1 MGSFDL
7 YSICHPLYDIQA
19 EVGDD
24 LLQTLGFTKGGAHMV
39 DHEVQ
44 RTLVPRIY
52 EHIVN
57 AESGGSGANTAIGIV
72 QLGGKA
78 AFAGRVGEDEHG
90 RLYAEGLRTR
100 RVVAN
105 LPASPTD
112 TGICIVLVTPDAQRT
127 MVTYLGASTHLTERD
142 LDLDHLCSSRFLYLT
157 SYLFDESGPSAAAR
171 AAVRHAEAHGVRI
184 ALALCDAG
192 VVERLREPLAEFCA
206 QRAHVVIANEQES
219 CLLTECGTADE
230 AVALMSEGGRI
241 AAVTLG
247 SQGALVGAA
256 GSVAAIPAT
265 AAKAVDRTGAGDMFS
280 AGLLYGLARGWHP
293 DQAARLAVASAA
305 QVVEHLGARLPV
317 CADLSGLAAKH
328 APRVQERVH

>member
-1 MGSFDL
+1 MGSYDL
-7 YSICHPLYDIQA
+7 YSICNPLYDIQA

-24 LLQTLGFTKGGAHMV
+24 LLHSLGFSKGGAHMV

-100 RVVAN
+100 RVTAN
-105 LPASPTD
+105 LPTSPTE

-127 MVTYLGASTHLTERD
+127 MVTYLGASTLLGERD
-142 LDLDHLCSSRFLYLT
+142 LDLNHLAESRFLYLT
-157 SYLFDESGPSAAAR
+157 SYLFDENGPNAATR
-171 AAVRHAEAHGVRI
+171 AAVRHAQANGVRI
-184 ALALCDAG
+184 ALSLCDAG

-206 QRAHVVIANEQES
+206 LHAHVVIANEQEA

-230 AVALMSEGGRI
+230 AATLLSEGGRI

-256 GSVAAIPAT
+256 GSVASIPA
-265 AAKAVDRTGAGDMFS
+265 ARVRAVDRTGAGDMFS
-280 AGLLYGLARGWHP
+280 AGLIYGLARDWHP
-293 DQAARLAVASAA
+293 DQAAKLAVASAA
-305 QVVEHLGARLPV
+305 RVVEHLGARLPV
-317 CADLSGLAAKH
+317 CADLSALASEH
-328 APRVQERVH
+328 APRVHERVH

>member
-1 MGSFDL
+1 MGSYDL

-24 LLQTLGFTKGGAHMV
+24 LLGSLGFTKGGAHMV

-57 AESGGSGANTAIGIV
+57 AESGGSGANTAIGVV

-90 RLYAEGLRTR
+90 RLYAEGLKMR
-100 RVVAN
+100 RVAAN
-105 LPASPTD
+105 LPTSPTE

-127 MVTYLGASTHLTERD
+127 MVTYLGASTRLTEHD
-142 LDLDHLCSSRFLYLT
+142 LDLDQLAASRFLYLT
-157 SYLFDESGPSAAAR
+157 SYLFDQDGPNAATR

-184 ALALCDAG
+184 ALGLCDAG

-206 QRAHVVIANEQES
+206 LHAHVLIANETES
-219 CLLTECGTADE
+219 CLLTEASSADE
-230 AVALMSEGGRI
+230 AASLLSEGGRI

-247 SQGALVGAA
+247 SHGALVGAE
-256 GSVAAIPAT
+256 GSVAAIPSV
-265 AAKAVDRTGAGDMFS
+265 AARAVDRTGAGDMFS
-280 AGLLYGLARGWHP
+280 AGLLFGLARGWHP
-293 DQAARLAVASAA
+293 DQAARLAVASASR
-305 QVVEHLGARLPV
+305 VVGHLGARLPV
-317 CADLSGLAAKH
+317 SADLSGLAAEH
-328 APRVQERVH
+328 APRIQERVH